1 GSCHALEMPFVFG
14 TLSAP
19 TQDRLAGTGEAVR
32 ALAGTMM
39 DAWCAFA
46 RSGDPKTG
54 QLVWQPYTQTARKTM
69 RLGRECG
76 MGPEPFA
83 VEREVLEPYC

>member
-1 GSCHALEMPFVFG
+1 
-14 TLSAP
+14 
-19 TQDRLAGTGEAVR
+19 
-32 ALAGTMM
+32 MM
-39 DAWCAFA
+39 DAWSAFA
-46 RSGDPKTG
+46 RSGDPTTG
-54 QLVWQPYTQTARKTM
+54 QRGWQPYTQTARKTM